1 MALFKILQGVAKNLP
16 SKKTEGYCYVT
27 TDEGKFYVDITGTK
41 RICLNAEEADKFSST
56 REIKLTGNVTGSA
69 SSDGESGWSIATT
82 IPSGVV
88 TNAMLAGSIANNKLT
103 NSAVTIAGNNISLG
117 GSIDATTLR
126 ESLGLSNAMHFV
138 GIATVAI
145 ADGSTTNPSISG
157 YTTK

>member
-103 NSAVTIAGNNISLG
+103 LFKIYYFNFNWSPKILKLQEHMI
-117 GSIDATTLR
+117 
-126 ESLGLSNAMHFV
+126 LSF
-138 GIATVAI
+138 IFI
-145 ADGSTTNPSISG
+145 
-157 YTTK
+157 